1 MMGQDQKPLEEILDS
16 LEGKEKIVL
25 MGCGGCSTIFH
36 TGGVEEVGEMAE
48 ILTGEGKKVKKVPL
62 PFAVFACYKPF
73 SSMFV
78 EEHKKDFED
87 CDAVLM
93 MSCGDGLQTVRE
105 ILDEMGIVKPFYPA
119 VNAMGVSGGGP
130 DKFIEKCRACGEC
143 IVGRTAGICP
153 LTECPKG
160 LLNGPCGGT
169 RPDGKCEVD
178 PDKDCAW
185 YLIYKRLKE
194 IGELEK
200 IMEFNGPHDWSKSVT
215 PRTFER
221 EPLDLHKH
229 LSRTKEVIESLG
241 I

>member
-1 MMGQDQKPLEEILDS
+1 MMGQEQKPLEEILDS
-16 LEGKEKIVL
+16 LEGKEKIVI
-25 MGCGGCSTIFH
+25 MGCGGCSTVFH
-36 TGGVEEVGEMAE
+36 TGGVEEVNEMEE
-48 ILTGEGKKVKKVPL
+48 ILAREGKKVKKVPL
-62 PFAVFACYKPF
+62 PFAVFACYRPF

-78 EEHKKDFED
+78 EKHKEDFED

-105 ILDEMGIVKPFYPA
+105 ILDEMGIVKPFYPSI
-119 VNAMGVSGGGP
+119 NAMGVSGGGP
-130 DKFIEKCRACGEC
+130 DKFIEKCSACGEC
-143 IVGRTAGICP
+143 VVGRTAGICP

-185 YLIYKRLKE
+185 YLIYNRLKE
-194 IGELEK
+194 IGEVEK
-200 IMEFNGPHDWSKSVT
+200 ISEFSDPHDWSKSVT

-229 LSRTKEVIESLG
+229 LARTKEVIESLG